1 MTTQRPLFG
10 RVIASLALA
19 ASMLALGIPVSGA
32 RAAAGDPYSMQAQ
45 ALLSPSGTDLTL
57 RVDGPVRPEV
67 LEKVQVK
74 AWASG
79 AEEADTQNFFDVASP
94 DGVATLRLTGL
105 ERGERLEIRVHVKDG
120 PQHNLEAE
128 TTVLRRPDLTVT
140 GIDVPA
146 DVVRT
151 RAFDVTATVAE
162 VGGDVGADARVTLFD
177 GPVALA
183 EVAVTVA
190 AGSTSAATFRVSL
203 TRPREHTLG
212 VAITNAAPAE
222 WDVAPNAVTR
232 ELYVHHYDANGVVAT
247 DHPLATQVGVD
258 VLKNGGNA
266 FDAAAAVQFALN
278 VTQPHLAGIGGGSN
292 ILVRLESGETLAI
305 DAREQAPAAT
315 TATTYSGKTPLAVGP
330 NGYAVGVPGTL
341 RAVDYLLDRWGTMS
355 LAATLEPAIE
365 LAENGFPVG
374 SNLALFSAD
383 ARAALQPET
392 RALFRRPSGAKLEQ
406 GDLLVQPE
414 LAKTF
419 RLIAREGASALYRGE
434 IAEAIVAA
442 QRRATAAGGE
452 GRMTHADLAAYDI
465 EVESAISIGYHGYDV
480 LGPRPSTNGGVV
492 VLEAL
497 GLIREFRAS
506 NPDYAWGF
514 GSRNSLH
521 VFLEAMRLAL
531 ADRDMWLGDERFSPV
546 PTDALLNAEYLA
558 DRSKLIGGETV
569 IPGVP
574 APGNPSA
581 YLVSAAA
588 VEEGEREV
596 GHTTH
601 FSIIDRWGNA
611 VVMTSTVADA
621 FGSGITVPG
630 YGFLLND
637 SLTLFNLTPRAN
649 PATGNPGANDA
660 GPGKRPMGSMAPTLI
675 LKDGEPFAAT
685 GTYGGGFIPS
695 VVLNVVL
702 NLIEYGMP
710 LQEAVDA
717 PRLWTA
723 VARGD
728 AAVNLG
734 LASAI
739 EPLRAMGH
747 VAPPLGLAGN
757 VARAPG
763 PATALGSTGSF
774 GVDLGTF
781 GLLGGEDSTRFPD
794 AKTAIVERT

>member
-1 MTTQRPLFG
+1 MAKARQLLARALLG
-10 RVIASLALA
+10 SLVLAST
-19 ASMLALGIPVSGA
+19 LALGSSVSGA
-32 RAAAGDPYSMQAQ
+32 SAAGGDGYSLQAQ
-45 ALLSPSGTDLTL
+45 ALLSPSGTDLVLT
-57 RVDGPVRPEV
+57 VTGPASPAV

-74 AWASG
+74 ARPAG
-79 AEEADTQNFFDVASP
+79 AQGADTQNFFDVASP

-151 RAFDVTATVAE
+151 RAFDVTATIAE
-162 VGGDVGADARVTLFD
+162 VGGDVGADAHVTLFD

-183 EVAVTVA
+183 EGTVTVG
-190 AGSTSAATFRVSL
+190 AGSTSVASFRVAL
-203 TRPREHTLG
+203 TRPREHTLS
-212 VAITNAAPAE
+212 VAVTNVSPAE
-222 WDVAPNAVTR
+222 WDVAPNAATR

-292 ILVRLESGETLAI
+292 ILVRLESGERFAI

-315 TATTYSGKTPLAVGP
+315 TATTYSGKTVPAVGP

-355 LAATLEPAIE
+355 LAATIQPAIG

-406 GDLLVQPE
+406 GDVLVQPD

-419 RLIAREGASALYRGE
+419 RLLAREGASAFYRGE

-452 GRMTHADLAAYDI
+452 GLMTLADLAAYDI
-465 EVESAISIGYHGYDV
+465 EVESAISIGYRGYDV

-506 NPDYAWGF
+506 NPEYAWGF

-521 VFLEAMRLAL
+521 VFLEAMRLAM

-574 APGNPSA
+574 APGNPFA
-581 YLVSAAA
+581 NPVSATV
-588 VEEGEREV
+588 VEEGEQEV

-649 PATGNPGANDA
+649 SATGNPGANDA

-717 PRLWTA
+717 PRMWTA

-774 GVDLGTF
+774 GVDLATF
-781 GLLGGEDSTRFPD
+781 GLVGGEDSTRFPD
-794 AKTAIVERT
+794 ARTAIVERT